1 MFINMWDYATGAVTE
16 LDAYKATAALV
27 TGDELVM
34 PFCDGPM
41 NPRNPAVNTY
51 MTVFSNAKDY
61 LYLTTPYLILDTD
74 LTNCILLAARS
85 GVDVRIITPGI
96 PDKKLVYATTRAFY
110 GDLLAEGVR
119 IYEYAPGF
127 VHGKVL
133 VTDDQVAIV
142 GSINMDYRSLTW
154 NYECGT
160 WVSGSKTVL
169 DIKAD
174 LLDCIKVSR
183 EVCYYDWE
191 KTSFMKKVGQS
202 VLRIMAPLM

>member
-1 MFINMWDYATGAVTE
+1 M
-16 LDAYKATAALV
+16 
-27 TGDELVM
+27 
-34 PFCDGPM
+34 
-41 NPRNPAVNTY
+41 
-51 MTVFSNAKDY
+51 
-61 LYLTTPYLILDTD
+61 ILDTD

-119 IYEYAPGF
+119 IYEYTPGF

-133 VTDDQVAIV
+133 VSDDQVAIV

-160 WVSGSKTVL
+160 WVSGSQTVL
-169 DIKAD
+169 DIKTD

-183 EVCYYDWE
+183 EVCYSDWE
-191 KTSFMKKVGQS
+191 ETSFVKKVGQS